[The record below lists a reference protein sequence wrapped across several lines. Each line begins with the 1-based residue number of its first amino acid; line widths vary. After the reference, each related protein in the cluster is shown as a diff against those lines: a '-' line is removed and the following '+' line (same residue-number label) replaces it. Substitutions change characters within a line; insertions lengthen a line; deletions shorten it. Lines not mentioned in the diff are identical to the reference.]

1 MDKRVERLFV
11 DDWSKLTG
19 ILPTGW
25 EEQARILG
33 ALKFGRKIKTPEQL
47 LRLLLQHFANNDSM
61 RTTVAKGAIGQL
73 ADISDVGLLK
83 RINKSGEWLRWIC
96 AHLHSQNTALM
107 LAGDALDGRRLLVA
121 DGSVVCEPRAVN
133 ATWRLH
139 YMLDLRHMTC
149 HEMHLTTAKVGESL
163 TQFGIEAGDVV
174 LCDRG
179 FTNRRGINHVLD
191 QGGDILARMN
201 LTSLPLQDGQGKKF
215 DLLPLIRTLELG
227 QCAAWSAVLEGSKE
241 LIPVRV
247 CAYRKTTAQREAS
260 ERRLKRKMS
269 KCARAK
275 EAQAST
281 VELTG
286 YVVVVTTLRALEA
299 HEILGLYRHRWQ
311 VELVFKRLKSLLE
324 IGNLK
329 KKDPKGAKAWL
340 QGKLLVACLIEKLI
354 AMGELFSPEET
365 NIEAKITSSTS

>member
-1 MDKRVERLFV
+1 MNSRVNALF
-11 DDWSKLTG
+11 DEDWVKLKA
-19 ILPTGW
+19 ILPVGW
-25 EEQARILG
+25 EEQARNLG

-61 RTTVAKGAIGQL
+61 RTTVVKGAIGQI

-96 AHLHSQNTALM
+96 AQLSTQKSAPL
-107 LAGDALDGRRLLVA
+107 LAGDVLNGRRLLVA

-149 HEMHLTTAKVGESL
+149 HEMQLTTAKVGESL

-174 LCDRG
+174 MCDRG
-179 FTNRRGINHVLD
+179 FTKRRGVNHVLD

-201 LTSLPLQDGQGKKF
+201 LTCIPLQDQQGEKF

-227 QCAAWSAVLEGSKE
+227 QCGAWNAVLEGSKE

-247 CAYRKTTAQREAS
+247 CAYRKTIEQRETS
-260 ERRLKRKMS
+260 ERRLKREMS
-269 KCARAK
+269 KRARAK

-281 VELTG
+281 IELAG
-286 YVVVVTTLRALEA
+286 YVVVVTTLMTLSAD
-299 HEILGLYRHRWQ
+299 EILGLYRHRWQ

-329 KKDPKGAKAWL
+329 KKNPEGARAWL
-340 QGKLLVACLIEKLI
+340 QGKLLVACLIERLI
-354 AMGELFSPEET
+354 AMGELFSPVET
-365 NIEAKITSSTS
+365 NFKEEINSCTE

>member
-1 MDKRVERLFV
+1 MEKRVKKLFEE
-11 DDWSKLTG
+11 DWSKVTA
-19 ILPTGW
+19 ILPAGW
-25 EEQARILG
+25 EEQARLLG

-96 AHLHSQNTALM
+96 SRLTTQKAAPLLPCDV
-107 LAGDALDGRRLLVA
+107 LEGRRMLVA

-163 TQFGIEAGDVV
+163 TQFGIKAGDVV

-179 FTNRRGINHVLD
+179 FTKRRGVNHVLD
-191 QGGDILARMN
+191 HGGDILARMN
-201 LTSLPLQDGQGKKF
+201 LTCLPLQDAQGKKF
-215 DLLPLIRTLELG
+215 DLLPLIRTLKLG
-227 QCAAWSAVLEGSKE
+227 QCAAWSAVLEGSKA
-241 LIPVRV
+241 LVPVRV
-247 CAYRKTTAQREAS
+247 CVYRKTAEQREAS
-260 ERRLKRKMS
+260 ERRLKREMS
-269 KCARAK
+269 KRARTK

-281 VELTG
+281 IELAG
-286 YVVVVTTLRALEA
+286 YVVVVTTLMMLEA
-299 HEILGLYRHRWQ
+299 DDILGLYRHRWQ

-324 IGNLK
+324 MGNLK
-329 KKDPKGAKAWL
+329 KKDPEGAKAWL

-354 AMGELFSPEET
+354 AMGELFSPDEDHIKKE
-365 NIEAKITSSTS
+365 NASSRQ

>member
-1 MDKRVERLFV
+1 MNKRVEKLFV

-19 ILPTGW
+19 ILPKGW

-96 AHLHSQNTALM
+96 AHLHTQNAAPM
-107 LAGDALDGRRLLVA
+107 LAGDALNGRRLLVA

-179 FTNRRGINHVLD
+179 FTNRRGVNHVLD

-215 DLLPLIRTLELG
+215 DLLPLIRALELG

-241 LIPVRV
+241 FIPVRV
-247 CAYRKTTAQREAS
+247 CVYRKTTAQKEAS
-260 ERRLKRKMS
+260 ELRIKREMS
-269 KCARAK
+269 KRARAK
-275 EAQAST
+275 EAKAST
-281 VELTG
+281 VELAG
-286 YVVVVTTLRALEA
+286 YVVVVTTLLALEA
-299 HEILGLYRHRWQ
+299 DEILGLYRHRWQ

-329 KKDPKGAKAWL
+329 KKDPEGAKAWL
-340 QGKLLVACLIEKLI
+340 QGKLLVACLIERLI
-354 AMGELFSPEET
+354 AMGELFSPDEA
-365 NIEAKITSSTS
+365 NIEAKIISSTR